1 RERSVA
7 AELAVEADEEELL
20 VGQILASGDGDAVF
34 CLSVGH
40 GLSLL
45 SGEASAPAVLL
56 PRLLHEVRARRP
68 RLADRLGTRELR
80 VRLHELRG
88 HLVDLLGGGAATTID
103 AVRLAELL
111 GDRLVR
117 CGELVARAQ
126 HLLQRVAIGLLE
138 PLADRADE
146 RGELLAL
153 DGDGG
158 ELLRLLH
165 RLAIEAAIA
174 LVGEGL
180 LQLGD
185 AAFGH
190 GEGAALPRRLLL
202 LVLVLSIL
210 LADVLLVDLLRSL
223 GLRSEERR
231 VGQMRLLSV

>member
-1 RERSVA
+1 VRRSGFQRVADDLLAGGGRDGLAASATRERSARRDRAAEVHLRHASDAERRGLAQGGRRLVLQRVRERSVA

-88 HLVDLLGGGAATTID
+88 HLVDLLGGGTTTTID
-103 AVRLAELL
+103 AIRLTKRL

-126 HLLQRVAIGLLE
+126 HLLQRVAVGLLE
-138 PLADRADE
+138 
-146 RGELLAL
+146 
-153 DGDGG
+153 
-158 ELLRLLH
+158 
-165 RLAIEAAIA
+165 
-174 LVGEGL
+174 
-180 LQLGD
+180 
-185 AAFGH
+185 
-190 GEGAALPRRLLL
+190 
-202 LVLVLSIL
+202 
-210 LADVLLVDLLRSL
+210 
-223 GLRSEERR
+223 
-231 VGQMRLLSV
+231 